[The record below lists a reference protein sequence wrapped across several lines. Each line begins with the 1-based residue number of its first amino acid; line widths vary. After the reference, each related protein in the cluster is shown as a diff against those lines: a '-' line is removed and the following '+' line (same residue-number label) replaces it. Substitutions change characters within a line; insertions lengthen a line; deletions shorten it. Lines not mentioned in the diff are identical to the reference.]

1 MQNHYQTLGLNN
13 AASTEEIRRAYRILA
28 RRYHPD
34 VNPSGTSEEI
44 FKQIAQAYGV
54 LSDPEQKKQYDLEL
68 KQSSESIAE
77 TFDRAN
83 EALRRNQRRA
93 AYMRQQQ
100 QADAHRAQQKQEE
113 PPRPTPKPQRAPVRA
128 PRGSALRALVT
139 APLLTVKGLRK
150 ALNAKRKGKR
160 ASPPREVGAL
170 ALLELSVSIADAIK
184 GARRSVEIPSPNQ
197 SSRKISVTVPP
208 GVRTGSIVRFRNKGA
223 VSEEIVLII
232 RVEHHPWL
240 SISERGLT
248 MEIPL
253 AVGEAIEGGRIQI
266 PSLGDPLLVTVP
278 PLTQSGKELRLK
290 GQGIIN
296 RDGTR
301 GDLYIRF
308 AVVIPDKQL
317 PSEIRSLTEMLAES
331 YSQPVRQHLPQRILE
346 G

>member
-1 MQNHYQTLGLNN
+1 
-13 AASTEEIRRAYRILA
+13 
-28 RRYHPD
+28 
-34 VNPSGTSEEI
+34 
-44 FKQIAQAYGV
+44 
-54 LSDPEQKKQYDLEL
+54 
-68 KQSSESIAE
+68 
-77 TFDRAN
+77 
-83 EALRRNQRRA
+83 
-93 AYMRQQQ
+93 
-100 QADAHRAQQKQEE
+100 
-113 PPRPTPKPQRAPVRA
+113 
-128 PRGSALRALVT
+128 
-139 APLLTVKGLRK
+139 
-150 ALNAKRKGKR
+150 
-160 ASPPREVGAL
+160 
-170 ALLELSVSIADAIK
+170 
-184 GARRSVEIPSPNQ
+184 
-197 SSRKISVTVPP
+197 
-208 GVRTGSIVRFRNKGA
+208 